1 MTDLM
6 YADLGTVQSIAN
18 KAPVT
23 IASTTTIA
31 PSTFVT
37 FVSGNTA
44 IATLTPPVTG
54 AHMLCLIHTHAT
66 PVAYTTAGNINAIA
80 TPTTSIPLFAVY
92 DPLTAKYYIR

>member
-1 MTDLM
+1 MSDLM
-6 YADLGTVQSIAN
+6 HADLETVQSIQN

-31 PSTFVT
+31 PSTFIT

-44 IATLTPPVTG
+44 IATLTPPATG

-80 TPTTSIPLFAVY
+80 TPTTGIPLLAVY